1 MTTNECV
8 SHSYSLMY
16 DCLTSISTL
25 CCILTLPIRSVSL
38 ALSVF
43 SASPFVGLSRSL
55 SLSLPVTLSLCM
67 CLQHL
72 GH

>member
-25 CCILTLPIRSVSL
+25 CCILTLPIRC
-38 ALSVF
+38 
-43 SASPFVGLSRSL
+43 L
-55 SLSLPVTLSLCM
+55 SLSLALFSVSRFACLSLSHALPLTLSLCM